1 MVAQYAPTGTH
12 AQATVPVDTTAVVR
26 TTLTT
31 TTQLSG
37 TLGYAGSYQLT
48 PQLPGTIT
56 ALPAPGAVIHR
67 GQSVYE
73 VDGRA
78 VFAWYGAR
86 PAWRRFAVGMTPGPD
101 VLELEQNLA
110 ALGFGGEMS
119 VDDTFTWATAQAVRD
134 WQDATSQP
142 VTGAVELGRIA
153 FAPTALRIISDDVPL
168 SAVAGPGQPV
178 VTASSPAPVVTV
190 AVPATQTYLV
200 HRGDRVTVTVPSGAT
215 SSGRVVAISSVA
227 ASSTDSSD
235 SPGNQSSGQN
245 ASNGQNGSQ
254 QVTVPAQV
262 SLDRPSIAAQLD
274 QAPVTVAI
282 TDRQVKDALAVP
294 ITSLVALAGGGYGV
308 WVDAGG
314 TRHLVGVSPG
324 LFADTLVQ
332 VPAVAP
338 EMDDAALVSFPIA
351 HSDLGQDSGPTRIYL
366 RTDPDQVAAVAG
378 VLPFTASPQE
388 PEAVELR
395 RPSDILQARVAA
407 KTAFV
412 GLFLALG
419 AVALLVGGVGIA
431 NIMVISVLERRG
443 EIGLPRA

>member
-1 MVAQYAPTGTH
+1 MNKRFVAVVVVLLAAAGATGWWLSVPRTGTH
-12 AQATVPVDTTAVVR
+12 AHATVPVDTTAVVR

-56 ALPAPGAVIHR
+56 ALPLPGTVIHR

-73 VDGRA
+73 VDGRS

-86 PAWRRFAVGMTPGPD
+86 PAWRRFAVGMTQGPD

-119 VDDTFTWATAQAVRD
+119 VDDTFTRATAQAVRD
-134 WQDATSQP
+134 WQDATGQT

-153 FAPTALRIISDDVPL
+153 FVPTALRIVSDDVPL
-168 SAVAGPGQPV
+168 GAVGGPSQPV
-178 VTASSPAPVVTV
+178 VTASSPDLVVTV
-190 AVPATQTYLV
+190 QVPATQTHLV

-235 SPGNQSSGQN
+235 SQGSQGSQ
-245 ASNGQNGSQ
+245 SNGQNGPQ

-262 SLDRPSIAAQLD
+262 RLDHPSIAAQLD
-274 QAPVTVAI
+274 QAPVTVMIA
-282 TDRQVKDALAVP
+282 DRQVRNVLAVP
-294 ITSLVALAGGGYGV
+294 ITSLIALAGGGYGV
-308 WVDAGG
+308 WVDAGAA
-314 TRHLVGVSPG
+314 RHLVGVAPG

-332 VPAVAP
+332 VTAPGLRVDDRVEVPA
-338 EMDDAALVSFPIA
+338 
-351 HSDLGQDSGPTRIYL
+351 Q
-366 RTDPDQVAAVAG
+366 
-378 VLPFTASPQE
+378 
-388 PEAVELR
+388 
-395 RPSDILQARVAA
+395 
-407 KTAFV
+407 
-412 GLFLALG
+412 
-419 AVALLVGGVGIA
+419 
-431 NIMVISVLERRG
+431 
-443 EIGLPRA
+443 